1 MNRQKIILL
10 FSALIILGFATIIV
24 FVVFVHRTPRNE
36 LTNNKNQFPSSET
49 LTFGATSSVVQ
60 PANAFVS
67 AGKNDVILP
76 QIQNTPTPTPLS
88 STGSLPTETSGVEVT
103 QSSSLSS
110 METPTTTSALVLPDV
125 SDSEITINSSGASTA
140 LNYLMY
146 FSKHF
151 EDITFDNQ
159 KFSTVLKDKNGV
171 ILAIPGL
178 IEKAIADNNFSEV
191 TSSLSVE
198 KEYTQAEIKFL
209 ASIPV
214 TGAAVVINKENIGL
228 EELMDG
234 VIDKALEVPSGVV
247 SKADFISYYGQFTR
261 TARTARQALAA
272 QVSVSAPSKPMSFFD
287 RILEAFGIGTKVNAQ
302 VVDTPFGGTVDVL
315 LDCPCDLGTVVTI
328 GPPAPAFLFVSD
340 AFLLTPLFFDDKTMS
355 EGAWWLGLY
364 DDISLPIPCL
374 VPAGAGCAVDDEGQ
388 PIIMT
393 GTS

>member
-1 MNRQKIILL
+1 MPLRISLSK
-10 FSALIILGFATIIV
+10 AAE
-24 FVVFVHRTPRNE
+24 RWPARP
-36 LTNNKNQFPSSET
+36 FPCHNPS
-49 LTFGATSSVVQ
+49 
-60 PANAFVS
+60 NAFVS
-67 AGKNDVILP
+67 GGNSVASSVPQPSNAFVSEGNNNVVLP
-76 QIQNTPTPTPLS
+76 QSPAPSAGSQTGTTNTKVT
-88 STGSLPTETSGVEVT
+88 SLNEVENIIA
-103 QSSSLSS
+103 SALPPA
-110 METPTTTSALVLPDV
+110 EPTTTASLALPDV
-125 SDSEITINSSGASTA
+125 PDSEITINSSGASTA
-140 LNYLMY
+140 LNYLTY
-146 FSKHF
+146 FSEHF
-151 EDITFDNQ
+151 EDITFNNQ
-159 KFSTVLKDKNGV
+159 EFNSVLKDKNGV

-198 KEYTQAEIKFL
+198 KEYAQAEIRFL

-214 TGAAVVINKENIGL
+214 TGAAVAINKENIGL

-234 VIDKALEVPSGVV
+234 VIDKALEVSSGVI
-247 SKADFISYYGQFTR
+247 SKADFMNYYGQFTAV
-261 TARTARQALAA
+261 ARTARQALTA
-272 QVSVSAPSKPMSFFD
+272 QVSISAPSKPMSFFD
-287 RILEAFGIGTKVNAQ
+287 RILEALGIGAKANAQ
-302 VVDTPFGGTVDVL
+302 GVDASFGGTVDVL

-328 GPPAPAFLFVSD
+328 GPPVPAFLFVSD